1 MGTWI
6 AEHIT
11 QKLIASSVIE
21 EGDREL
27 YSYGF
32 FLLLSSVL
40 YLVVAT
46 IFGSAFGILW
56 ESVIFYFLFSIL
68 REYAGGIHAK
78 TEHGCMLSTII
89 ALLLFIMGI
98 RKMMQAELSTAAMV
112 FLIVGCV
119 AVFLFSPLDVPEK
132 PLSAEDWRHYRRVS
146 RWLATAY
153 LLLGIWATSAGW
165 PILYPIAASATLE
178 GILLLAGTINLK
190 TRTRKTRHKI

>member
-27 YSYGF
+27 YRYGF

-40 YLVVAT
+40 YLIVAA
-46 IFGSAFGILW
+46 IFGSTFGILW
-56 ESVIFYFLFSIL
+56 ESIVFYLLFSIL

-78 TEHGCMLSTII
+78 TEHGCMLSTIL
-89 ALLLFIMGI
+89 ALLLSIIGI

-112 FLIVGCV
+112 FLIVGCA

-132 PLSAEDWRHYRRVS
+132 PLSADDWRHYRRVS
-146 RWLATAY
+146 WRLAAVY
-153 LLLGIWATSAGW
+153 ALLGVWAAAVGW
-165 PILYPIAASATLE
+165 PILYPIAASTTLE
-178 GILLLAGTINLK
+178 GILLLAGTINQK
-190 TRTRKTRHKI
+190 NAHSENTEQD

>member
-21 EGDREL
+21 ESDREL

-32 FLLLSSVL
+32 FLWLSSVL
-40 YLVVAT
+40 YLVVAA

-56 ESVIFYFLFSIL
+56 ESIVFYFLFSIL

-78 TEHGCMLSTII
+78 TEHGCMLSTIL
-89 ALLLFIMGI
+89 ALLLSIIGI

-112 FLIVGCV
+112 FLIVGCA

-132 PLSAEDWRHYRRVS
+132 RLSADDRRYYRRIS
-146 RWLATAY
+146 RRLAVAY
-153 LLLGIWATSAGW
+153 ALLGVWAAAVGW
-165 PILYPIAASATLE
+165 TILYPVAVSATLE
-178 GILLLAGTINLK
+178 GILILAGTINRENEHLENAE
-190 TRTRKTRHKI
+190 

>member
-21 EGDREL
+21 ESDREL

-40 YLVVAT
+40 YLVVAA

-56 ESVIFYFLFSIL
+56 ESIVFYFLFSIL

-78 TEHGCMLSTII
+78 TEHGCMLSTIL
-89 ALLLFIMGI
+89 ALLLSIIGI
-98 RKMMQAELSTAAMV
+98 RKMIQAELSTTAMV
-112 FLIVGCV
+112 FLIVGCA

-132 PLSAEDWRHYRRVS
+132 RLSAEDWRYYRRIS
-146 RWLATAY
+146 RRLAAAY
-153 LLLGIWATSAGW
+153 ALLGVWAAAAGW

-190 TRTRKTRHKI
+190 NAHSENTE

>member
-11 QKLIASSVIE
+11 QKLIASSVIDE
-21 EGDREL
+21 SDGDL
-27 YSYGF
+27 YGYGF
-32 FLLLSSVL
+32 FLLLSSVF
-40 YLVVAT
+40 YLAVAA
-46 IFGSAFGILW
+46 IVGSAFGILW
-56 ESVIFYFLFSIL
+56 ESVVFYFLFSIL

-78 TEHGCMLSTII
+78 TEHGCMLSTIM

-112 FLIVGCV
+112 FLIVGCI

-178 GILLLAGTINLK
+178 GNLLLAGTINLK
-190 TRTRKTRHKI
+190 NAHSENTA

>member
-11 QKLIASSVIE
+11 QKLIASSVIDE
-21 EGDREL
+21 SDGDL
-27 YSYGF
+27 YGYGF
-32 FLLLSSVL
+32 FLLLSSVF
-40 YLVVAT
+40 YLAVAA
-46 IFGSAFGILW
+46 IVGSTFGILW
-56 ESVIFYFLFSIL
+56 ESVVFYFLFSIL

-78 TEHGCMLSTII
+78 TEHGCMLSTIM

-146 RWLATAY
+146 RWLAVAY
-153 LLLGIWATSAGW
+153 LLLGIWAISADW
-165 PILYPIAASATLE
+165 LILYPIAASATLE

-190 TRTRKTRHKI
+190 NAHSENTA